1 MPDMLV
7 KLYDLPELR
16 PYMEAVEKAGFRIR
30 RANPWEQS
38 KLAEFI
44 KTNFSQGWAEETS
57 VAFAKQ
63 PITAFIALEGDE
75 IVGFAAYECTRRN
88 FFGPTGVKESLRGK
102 GLGQVLLVASMWALW
117 ELGYGYCIIGG
128 VGPADFYHKT
138 VGAELIPGSKPGIY
152 RG

>member
-7 KLYDLPELR
+7 KLYDLPELA
-16 PYMEAVEKAGFRIR
+16 PAIAAVEEQGFRIR

-38 KLAEFI
+38 KLAQFI
-44 KTNFSQGWAEETS
+44 TESFSQNWAEETS
-57 VAFAKQ
+57 VAFARQ
-63 PITAFIALEGDE
+63 PITVFIALEGDE

-102 GLGQVLLVASMWALW
+102 GLGQALLIACMWAMW
-117 ELGYGYCIIGG
+117 ELGYGYAIIGG

-138 VGAELIPGSKPGIY
+138 VGAELIPNSKPGIY
-152 RG
+152 AG